1 MIFNAFP
8 LPRLACH
15 LANPSVLALSGNAD
29 EIPLLTKAAVLIALA
44 ASAQAAL
51 AADGTVN
58 FVGKLIDTPC
68 SVSPNSANLTVP
80 LGSVSTTS
88 MNGGVGKRS
97 TPAKFTIDLLN
108 CSPAAG
114 ATATVS
120 FTGTAD
126 ASGNRLR
133 VGVGEASGFATG
145 VSIEIADSAGT
156 PINLGVVGRLSAGG
170 GQQPLR
176 FQASYYSTAATVTA
190 GTGNAVAQFTVAYQ

>member
-1 MIFNAFP
+1 M
-8 LPRLACH
+8 
-15 LANPSVLALSGNAD
+15 
-29 EIPLLTKAAVLIALA
+29 LIALA

-88 MNGGVGKRS
+88 MNGVGKRS

-114 ATATVS
+114 ATAV
-120 FTGTAD
+120 FTGD
-126 ASGNRLR
+126 AR
-133 VGVGEASGFATG
+133 VGVGEASA
-145 VSIEIADSAGT
+145 SPPAS
-156 PINLGVVGRLSAGG
+156 PSKSPAGG
-170 GQQPLR
+170 NLASSVAYPVP
-176 FQASYYSTAATVTA
+176 ASYYPPANCRH
-190 GTGNAVAQFTVAYQ
+190 G

>member
-1 MIFNAFP
+1 MK
-8 LPRLACH
+8 
-15 LANPSVLALSGNAD
+15 SLS
-29 EIPLLTKAAVLIALA
+29 LTKAAVLIALA

-108 CSPAAG
+108 CSPPLAPLPPCRSRARPTP
-114 ATATVS
+114 A
-120 FTGTAD
+120 
-126 ASGNRLR
+126 
-133 VGVGEASGFATG
+133 ATG
-145 VSIEIADSAGT
+145 CASA
-156 PINLGVVGRLSAGG
+156 
-170 GQQPLR
+170 
-176 FQASYYSTAATVTA
+176 
-190 GTGNAVAQFTVAYQ
+190 

>member
-1 MIFNAFP
+1 M
-8 LPRLACH
+8 
-15 LANPSVLALSGNAD
+15 
-29 EIPLLTKAAVLIALA
+29 
-44 ASAQAAL
+44 
-51 AADGTVN
+51 
-58 FVGKLIDTPC
+58 
-68 SVSPNSANLTVP
+68 
-80 LGSVSTTS
+80 
-88 MNGGVGKRS
+88 
-97 TPAKFTIDLLN
+97 
-108 CSPAAG
+108 
-114 ATATVS
+114 S

-156 PINLGVVGRLSAGG
+156 PINLECVVGRLSAGG

>member
-1 MIFNAFP
+1 MK
-8 LPRLACH
+8 
-15 LANPSVLALSGNAD
+15 SLS
-29 EIPLLTKAAVLIALA
+29 LTKAAVLIALA

-88 MNGGVGKRS
+88 MNGGVKRS

-108 CSPAAG
+108 CSPPLAPLPP
-114 ATATVS
+114 S

-156 PINLGVVGRLSAGG
+156 PINLVRRRS
-170 GQQPLR
+170 PIR
-176 FQASYYSTAATVTA
+176 WWRATTCDSRPRI
-190 GTGNAVAQFTVAYQ
+190 TPRRPR

>member
-1 MIFNAFP
+1 MK
-8 LPRLACH
+8 
-15 LANPSVLALSGNAD
+15 SLS
-29 EIPLLTKAAVLIALA
+29 LTKAAVLVALA

-51 AADGTVN
+51 AADGNVN
-58 FVGKLIDTPC
+58 FVGKIIDTPC

-126 ASGNRLR
+126 ASGNKLR
-133 VGVGEASGFATG
+133 VGVGEVTGTFATG

-156 PINLGVVGRLSAGG
+156 PINLGASSAAYPLVAGNNS
-170 GQQPLR
+170 LR
-176 FQASYYSTAATVTA
+176 FQASYISTAAAVTV
-190 GTGNAVAQFTVAYQ
+190 GTGNAVAQFTVAYP

>member
-1 MIFNAFP
+1 MK
-8 LPRLACH
+8 
-15 LANPSVLALSGNAD
+15 SLS
-29 EIPLLTKAAVLIALA
+29 LTKAAVLIALA

-108 CSPAAG
+108 CSPPLAS
-114 ATATVS
+114 TATVS

-156 PINLGVVGRLSAGG
+156 PINLECVVGRLSAGG